1 MKISFVFRLLL
12 WYDITYGF
20 KKGGVQMS
28 KPVVITADST
38 SDLPAELRERFDI
51 RIIPLT
57 ITLGDE
63 SFPDGE
69 KFTPYDMYARYR
81 EDGTLPKTAAPN
93 IQDFLDFFETFTKK
107 GCEVVHLDISAEL
120 SGTWNAARLAA
131 EELEGVYVIDSRML
145 STGIALLAI
154 EGAECRDRGLSA
166 AEIAAHLEELKNK
179 VSTSFVLDTLQ
190 YMWKGGRCSGIT
202 ALGANLLKI
211 KPGLEMRNGKL
222 DVCKKYRG
230 SMDRVYRQYITERLE
245 GKKVRPGHVF
255 LTESGEIPAETV
267 ESLMTLV
274 KELSG
279 CREVHHATAGCTIS
293 SHCGPKCLGVL
304 FIEE

>member
-1 MKISFVFRLLL
+1 
-12 WYDITYGF
+12 
-20 KKGGVQMS
+20 MS
-28 KPVVITADST
+28 KPVMITADST
-38 SDLPAELRERFDI
+38 SDLSAELRERFDI

-69 KFTPYDMYARYR
+69 KFTPHDMYARYR
-81 EDGTLPKTAAPN
+81 ADGTLPKTAAPSV
-93 IQDFLDFFETFTKK
+93 QDFLDFFGSFTEQ
-107 GCEVVHLDISAEL
+107 GFEVVHLDISAEL

-131 EELEGVYVIDSRML
+131 EELEGVYVIDSRVL
-145 STGIALLAI
+145 STGVGLLAI

-166 AEIAAHLEELKNK
+166 AEIAEHLEEVKGK

-190 YMWKGGRCSGIT
+190 FMWKGGRCKAVT
-202 ALGANLLKI
+202 ALGANLLQI

-222 DVCKKYRG
+222 EVCKKYRG
-230 SMDRVYRQYITERLE
+230 SIEKVYRQYITERLQ

-255 LTESGEIPAETV
+255 LTESGEIPEETV
-267 ESLMTLV
+267 DSLSALV
-274 KELSG
+274 KELTG
-279 CREVHHATAGCTIS
+279 CREVHHTLAGCTVS
-293 SHCGPKCLGVL
+293 SHCGPKTLGVL